1 MLDWFYDTP
10 IVRAI
15 IWIEKNPIIKK
26 KSDYKIKEEEKR
38 LKAKRKRNAKKRQRF
53 RSN

>member
-15 IWIEKNPIIKK
+15 LWIEKNPIIKK
-26 KSDYKIKEEEKR
+26 KSDYQKREK
-38 LKAKRKRNAKKRQRF
+38 LKRDRARAKRKKKQK
-53 RSN
+53 SSKK